1 MYEYVAGR
9 GAAGVLGMQKQA
21 PLTRGETS
29 ASNKTRD
36 LSGVSQREGERLES
50 VTTFLIASASLPTLP
65 PFKPAMEMR
74 PSRVRNTWRVSHIL
88 MIIQDFGW

>member
-1 MYEYVAGR
+1 MYGYVAGR
-9 GAAGVLGMQKQA
+9 GAAGVLGMQKQKQA
-21 PLTRGETS
+21 PHTRGETS

-74 PSRVRNTWRVSHIL
+74 PSRVRNTWRV
-88 MIIQDFGW
+88 